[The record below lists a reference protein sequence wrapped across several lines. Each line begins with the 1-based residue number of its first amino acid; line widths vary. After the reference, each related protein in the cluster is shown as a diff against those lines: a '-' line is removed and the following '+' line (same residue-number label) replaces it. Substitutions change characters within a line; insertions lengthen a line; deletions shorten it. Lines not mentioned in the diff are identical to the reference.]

1 MKKKIISVL
10 CTFVL
15 LTQAVHAS
23 ILGSEITGWSHDI
36 ANGTKV
42 YRNSFM
48 SEQSGVGQ
56 QVEYFAEYTPNSD
69 VVPTVVNG
77 QSVWGFRTITKA
89 EEYMKANGMVP
100 LIGINASYFS
110 METGVPMGHVI
121 TDGRIISKDGG
132 TYQSIGFT
140 EDGKAFIAPLSI
152 KTTLTYGEAAVD
164 IEHINKYNQPV
175 VDIVNLYTSDFDV
188 QNHNNCTSL
197 NLILGSVKGE
207 IAVGEAVTA
216 VVEEKF
222 NYTGAIKLPS
232 DKIVLTINETGKTE
246 LYEALDSLNV
256 GDEVTISTSADDVWK
271 EAVSAI
277 GSVGETLVKNG
288 EVQSGFATGAAP
300 RTAVGIT
307 ESGNVIFYVID
318 GRQRPYSY
326 GVQLKTLAARMKEL
340 GCVDAIN
347 LDGGGSTAISGIY
360 PGTDSSAVLNTP
372 SEGRLRASSNYIFL
386 KNANEPTG
394 GLGHLYLYPFEQHY
408 LSGYS
413 ETIYPVAT
421 DTTYYKTELPYGLE
435 FEASGESTIDDGG
448 TLTALGDGKFTI
460 SVTGGG
466 VTGSA
471 SYTVYEAPT
480 EINVYNAATGTE
492 IKSLK
497 LKMNDSLKLS
507 MSAKYNHINLKSTD
521 ECFTLEVD
529 DKIGYIENNELFITS
544 DGGDGELR
552 VIAGDFI
559 KRIPISVEY
568 ENPFRDTTEHWA
580 RDMIK
585 EVYKRGVVNGYELD
599 GGLYFKP
606 ENSITREEFAVI
618 ACNFLG
624 LDSSKYSDFDLTIFD
639 DVSSISDWAKPYIAV
654 AFDNSLINGKAD
666 GDALNFAPKDTLTR
680 AEAMTI
686 LGRTLEEAGT
696 NTEFADD
703 GDIPDWAKQYI
714 SAMVFAGYVAGYE
727 DNTIKPHGNV
737 TRAEAVTIIYKMME

>member
-1 MKKKIISVL
+1 MKKKIISML

-15 LTQAVHAS
+15 LTQSVHAS

-89 EEYMKANGMVP
+89 EEYMTANGMVP

-110 METGVPMGHVI
+110 MENGVPMGHVI

-132 TYQSIGFT
+132 AYQSIGFT
-140 EDGKAFIAPLSI
+140 NDGKAFIAPLSI
-152 KTTLTYGEAAVD
+152 QTTLIFGETAVD

-175 VDIVNLYTSDFDV
+175 VDIVNLYTSDFDE

-246 LYEALDSLNV
+246 LYDALNSLNV
-256 GDEVTISTSADDVWK
+256 GDEVTISTSADDIWK
-271 EAVSAI
+271 DAVSAI
-277 GSVGETLVKNG
+277 GSVGDTLVKNG

-307 ESGNVIFYVID
+307 ENGNVIFYVID
-318 GRQRPYSY
+318 GRQQPYSY

-394 GLGHLYLYPFEQHY
+394 ELGHLYLYPFEQHY

-413 ETIYPVAT
+413 ERIYPVAA
-421 DTTYYKTELPYGLE
+421 DTTYYKTDLPYGIE

-448 TLTALGDGKFTI
+448 MLTALGDGRFTV

-466 VTGSA
+466 VTGAA
-471 SYTVYEAPT
+471 SYTVYETPT
-480 EINVYNAATGTE
+480 EINVYNAASGTE

-507 MSAKYNHINLKSTD
+507 MSAKYNHINLKSSN

-544 DGGDGELR
+544 DGGEGELR
-552 VIAGDFI
+552 VIAGDYI
-559 KRIPISVEY
+559 KKIPISVEY
-568 ENPFRDTTEHWA
+568 ENSFKDTNEHWA
-580 RDMIK
+580 RSMINDI
-585 EVYKRGVVNGYELD
+585 YKKGIISGYELD

-606 ENSITREEFAVI
+606 ESSITREEFAVI

-624 LDSSKYSDFDLTIFD
+624 LDTSKYSDFDLTIFD
-639 DVSSISDWAKPYIAV
+639 DASSISDWARPYVAA
-654 AFDNSLINGKAD
+654 AFDNSLISGKAE
-666 GDALNFAPKDTLTR
+666 GEALNFASKDTLTR

-686 LGRTLEEAGT
+686 LGRTLEEYGIET
-696 NTEFADD
+696 GFADN

-714 SAMVFAGYVAGYE
+714 SAMVLAGYVTGYE
-727 DNTIKPHGNV
+727 DNTIKPHGSV
-737 TRAEAVTIIYKMME
+737 TRAEAVTIIYKMMK

>member
-1 MKKKIISVL
+1 MKKRVISIL

-15 LTQAVHAS
+15 LTQTVHAS
-23 ILGSEITGWSHDI
+23 ILGSEITGWSHEI

-48 SEQSGVGQ
+48 SGQSGVGQ

-77 QSVWGFRTITKA
+77 RSVWGFRTITKA
-89 EEYMKANGMVP
+89 EEYMRANGMVP

-152 KTTLTYGEAAVD
+152 QTTLTFGETAVD

-175 VDIVNLYTSDFDV
+175 VDIVNLYTSDFDE

-197 NLILGSVKGE
+197 NLILGSVEGE
-207 IAVGEAVTA
+207 IAVGETVTA

-222 NYTGAIKLPS
+222 NYAGAIKLPS

-256 GDEVTISTSADDVWK
+256 GDEVTISTKADDIWK
-271 EAVSAI
+271 EAISAI
-277 GSVGETLVKNG
+277 GSVGDTLVKNG

-318 GRQRPYSY
+318 GRQQPYSY
-326 GVQLKTLAARMKEL
+326 GVQLKTLATRMKEL

-372 SEGRLRASSNYIFL
+372 SEGTLRASSNYIFL

-394 GLGHLYLYPFEQHY
+394 ELGHLYLYPFEQHY

-413 ETIYPVAT
+413 ETIYPAAA
-421 DTTYYKTELPYGLE
+421 DTTYYKTDLPYGLE
-435 FEASGESTIDDGG
+435 FEASGESTIDAGG
-448 TLTALGDGKFTI
+448 MLTALGDGKFTI

-471 SYTVYEAPT
+471 NYTVYETPT
-480 EINVYNAATGTE
+480 EINVYNADSGTE
-492 IKSLK
+492 IKSLN
-497 LKMNDSLKLS
+497 LKMNDSLKLN
-507 MSAKYNHINLKSTD
+507 MAAKYNHINLKSTN

-529 DKIGYIENNELFITS
+529 DEIGYVENNELFITS
-544 DGGDGELR
+544 DGGEGELR
-552 VIAGDFI
+552 VIAGNYI
-559 KRIPISVEY
+559 KKIPISVGY
-568 ENPFRDTTEHWA
+568 ENPFKDTNGHWA

-585 EVYKRGVVNGYELD
+585 EVYKQGIISGYELED
-599 GGLYFKP
+599 GLYFKP
-606 ENSITREEFAVI
+606 ESNMTREEFAVI

-624 LDSSKYSDFDLTIFD
+624 LDAGEYADFDLTIFN
-639 DVSSISDWAKPYIAV
+639 DVSSISDWAKPYIAA

-666 GDALNFAPKDTLTR
+666 GDTLNFAPKDTLTR
-680 AEAMTI
+680 AETMTI
-686 LGRTLEEAGT
+686 LGRTLEESGAK
-696 NTEFADD
+696 TEFADNS
-703 GDIPDWAKQYI
+703 DIPDWAKQYV
-714 SAMVFAGYVAGYE
+714 SAMVFAGYVTGYE
-727 DNTIKPHGNV
+727 DNTIKPYGNV
-737 TRAEAVTIIYKMME
+737 TRAEAVTIIYKMMN

>member
-1 MKKKIISVL
+1 MKEKIISIL
-10 CTFVL
+10 CTFAL
-15 LTQAVHAS
+15 LTQSVHAS

-48 SEQSGVGQ
+48 SEQAGVGQ

-89 EEYMKANGMVP
+89 EEYMKANGMIP

-140 EDGKAFIAPLSI
+140 NDGKAFIAPLSI
-152 KTTLTYGEAAVD
+152 QTTLTFGEAAVD

-175 VDIVNLYTSDFDV
+175 VDIVNLYTSDFDE

-207 IAVGEAVTA
+207 IAVGEALTA

-222 NYTGAIKLPS
+222 NYTGAIKLPT

-246 LYEALDSLNV
+246 LYEALNSLNV
-256 GDEVTISTSADDVWK
+256 GDEVTISTSTDDIWK

-318 GRQRPYSY
+318 GRQQPYSY
-326 GVQLKTLAARMKEL
+326 GVQLKTLAVRMKEL

-372 SEGRLRASSNYIFL
+372 SEGRLRASSNYVFL

-394 GLGHLYLYPFEQHY
+394 ELGHLYLYPFEQHY

-421 DTTYYKTELPYGLE
+421 DTAYYKTDLPYGLE

-448 TLTALGDGKFTI
+448 MLTALGDGRLTV

-466 VTGSA
+466 ITGAA
-471 SYTVYEAPT
+471 SYTVYKSPT
-480 EINVYNAATGTE
+480 EINVYNAASGTE

-507 MSAKYNHINLKSTD
+507 MSAKYNHIDLKSSR

-552 VIAGDFI
+552 VIAGDYI
-559 KRIPISVEY
+559 KKIPISVEY
-568 ENPFRDTTEHWA
+568 ENSFKDTNKHWA
-580 RDMIK
+580 RSMIND
-585 EVYKRGVVNGYELD
+585 VYKRGIISGYELE

-606 ENSITREEFAVI
+606 ESSITREEFAVI

-624 LDSSKYSDFDLTIFD
+624 LDTSRYADFDLTIFND
-639 DVSSISDWAKPYIAV
+639 TSSISDWAKPYVAA
-654 AFDNSLINGKAD
+654 AFDNFLISGKSD
-666 GDALNFAPKDTLTR
+666 DEALNFAPKDTLTR

-686 LGRTLEEAGT
+686 LGRTLEESGT
-696 NTEFADD
+696 ETGFADD
-703 GDIPDWAKQYI
+703 SDIPDWAKQYV
-714 SAMVFAGYVAGYE
+714 SAMVLAGYVTGYE
-727 DNTIKPHGNV
+727 DNTIKPHGSV